1 MALASISLVS
11 RVYYTH
17 AMEMNMRHMKTIDRI
32 EPAYIEI
39 VFEDHEYTATV
50 HEPKQLERF
59 CADCVRQKRPFRFG
73 RRLSYG
79 TLNLEKLSV
88 VIERI
93 KKCGS
98 YNSCLR
104 IERMLQE
111 QG

>member
-1 MALASISLVS
+1 
-11 RVYYTH
+11 
-17 AMEMNMRHMKTIDRI
+17 MKII

-79 TLNLEKLSV
+79 TLNLETLSV
-88 VIERI
+88 AMDRI
-93 KKCGS
+93 KKYGT
-98 YNSCLR
+98 YDPYLR
-104 IERMLQE
+104 IDGML
-111 QG
+111 